1 MAYAT
6 PLPMTVYSPASVCW
20 RDLLALTRPRVTL
33 VAAITGW
40 PALRL
45 GHASPPAE
53 VLALVLCGLVL
64 LAAGCSAINAWI
76 ERDRDALMA
85 RTRNRPLPARR
96 LAPGVALAFGLA
108 ASAAGIG
115 ALALGGNL
123 LAAAIGTL
131 TWAWYL
137 GPYTSWAKPRTAWS
151 AVIGAFPGA
160 AAPLIAAAAVNGS
173 PGLGGWTLFAIV
185 FFWQAPHVWAIEL
198 YRPREYA
205 AAGLPTMPARAGER
219 LTRRLMLAWTIVLV
233 PVTLVP
239 WLTGTLGTLY
249 GIVGLGAGVYYL
261 SAVAAAMRVR
271 CPRGDRAAFLAS
283 LLYVIVVF
291 GSMIVESMTH

>member
-1 MAYAT
+1 MAQAT
-6 PLPMTVYSPASVCW
+6 PLPVTVYSPARVRW

-45 GHASPPAE
+45 SHASPPAE

-96 LAPGVALAFGLA
+96 LAPAVALAVGLA
-108 ASAAGIG
+108 TSAAGIG
-115 ALALGGNL
+115 AIALGGNIT
-123 LAAAIGTL
+123 AAAIGIV
-131 TWAWYL
+131 TWGAYL

-160 AAPLIAAAAVNGS
+160 AAPLVAAAAVNGY

-185 FFWQAPHVWAIEL
+185 FLWQAPHVWAIEL
-198 YRPREYA
+198 FRTREYT

-219 LTRRLMLAWTIVLV
+219 LTRRLMLAWTIALV
-233 PVTLVP
+233 PVTLLP
-239 WLTGTLGTLY
+239 MLTGALGLLY
-249 GIVGLGAGVYYL
+249 GSVALAASVYYL
-261 SAVAAAMRVR
+261 SAVVAAMRVR

-283 LLYVIVVF
+283 LLYITVVF
-291 GSMIVESMTH
+291 GALIVESMMR